1 MSTIN
6 ETITIHGKSYNIIND
21 GIDKVVK
28 DDEVAVI
35 IASDGCRYWTSD
47 NRVVKDINMLFH
59 PELIKIVM
67 EDMCEDEN
75 FTLEWIE
82 ENLKLNTKGFENAD
96 IMNLSV
102 IWVEVGS
109 RFNIAFDYIND
120 NNLMTEYVQHIPKN
134 FIKT

>member
-1 MSTIN
+1 MTCEHESIN
-6 ETITIHGKSYNIIND
+6 IRGEVYSVVID
-21 GIDKVVK
+21 GIKKVVK
-28 DDEVAVI
+28 DNKVAVI